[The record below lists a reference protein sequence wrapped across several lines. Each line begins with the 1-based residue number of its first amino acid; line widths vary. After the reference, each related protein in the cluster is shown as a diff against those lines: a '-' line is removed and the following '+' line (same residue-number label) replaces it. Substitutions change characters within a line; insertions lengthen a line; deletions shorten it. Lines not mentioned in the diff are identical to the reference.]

1 MEISKER
8 IAEFKKLFQEKSDR
22 EITDAEAYEGAH
34 NLVGFFEVL
43 LECEQ
48 RDRQRQRRLKK
59 EPEGFT
65 LDDGEYTCS
74 ICHQQQAKGEIWYDK
89 FGITC
94 ALCRKAV
101 QTGAVPA
108 FACEQRNSWYPMWQL
123 EDKFGIKHPTA
134 RKLVREGKLKARIV
148 LAENGKPYEY
158 IFLKKENPEFVDPD
172 RYSPGRKSWDRNH
185 NKVMNGRIRE
195 EKIKARKE
203 WEAEQ
208 KKIREILRKHRG

>member
-8 IAEFKKLFQEKSDR
+8 IAEFKKLLEEQSGK

-43 LECEQ
+43 LKCEQ

-74 ICHQQQAKGEIWYDK
+74 ICHEQKAPGEIWYDK
-89 FGITC
+89 FGVTC

-108 FACEQRNSWYPMWQL
+108 FACDQKDSWYPMWKL
-123 EDKFGIKHPTA
+123 EDKFGIKHP
-134 RKLVREGKLKARIV
+134 L
-148 LAENGKPYEY
+148 
-158 IFLKKENPEFVDPD
+158 
-172 RYSPGRKSWDRNH
+172 
-185 NKVMNGRIRE
+185 
-195 EKIKARKE
+195 
-203 WEAEQ
+203 
-208 KKIREILRKHRG
+208 